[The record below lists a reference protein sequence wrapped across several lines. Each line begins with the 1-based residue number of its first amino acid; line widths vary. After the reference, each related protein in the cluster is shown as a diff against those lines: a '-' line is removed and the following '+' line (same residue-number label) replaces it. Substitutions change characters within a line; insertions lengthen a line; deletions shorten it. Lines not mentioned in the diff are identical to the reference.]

1 MVSDL
6 RDAKTST
13 SSSKNNNAMENDIP
27 SEAEMGA
34 LFEAAMRQQQK
45 ATKAG
50 AAPKVTQEEQHK
62 FLSAMKD
69 AEFRS
74 LLNEYMQEISD
85 PRNRAETEQYLA
97 QLENEQKVP
106 TDKQLVKPTPG
117 FVIKTK
123 WEASQKIFVNVCSSD
138 KMQPPS
144 STKVIT
150 GQQGSSW
157 NLPYSL
163 GPERLEPD
171 KGGSSVPTFDVCFH
185 PRVIEFAM
193 SRGDYRHMAISTC
206 LDAVEPILR
215 ETRRKPKA
223 LLARNYHILKG
234 VFYKSGDPVTMCLK
248 KERDAPEPAKSA
260 TKVMQSKTKSTSRE
274 SGDKIAV
281 LGDEKNALSLQ
292 TIERVETKPGNS
304 VLSELTHVE
313 QNEKSSPLIKEVS
326 STKLDAKQQIG
337 KRKKEMEHQL
347 IYRGRFE
354 LLHHM
359 QADPGKN
366 VPEDRHRPKE
376 LVVEISFPLSS
387 SAKGLDLDVS
397 ERMVR
402 LSAGPDVP
410 GNYEPLELALPFP
423 VIEDKGTAKFD
434 RKNHKLVVT
443 LPVQPPPTPKPQSV
457 SLIFQDED
465 EDGEQEEVKRES
477 ESHGGQTETTV
488 RASTKTLAPKQKK
501 EGEDE
506 FRMFRDTAL
515 MVANDPQV
523 LAYAQRKAHSEKS
536 ALSTRPSPTV
546 ITEPAATKD
555 DIFDDLP
562 PLESCSDEEEEIDT
576 TANAEEAV
584 KASPPILTAA
594 ANPVSEIKDVAEPIQ
609 PPFETHATDACL
621 SYIVGVAGI
630 ASASVKLTFPT
641 TSSLKLRFSDSD
653 GRVYEMQV
661 AVLPID
667 VEPSSAEFDV
677 ASENMVVILQKKFA
691 PDSASQPELPKEAA
705 EFEAPAPPLTAAR
718 FQNQLLYELD

>member
-1 MVSDL
+1 
-6 RDAKTST
+6 
-13 SSSKNNNAMENDIP
+13 MENDIP

-123 WEASQKIFVNVCSSD
+123 WEASQKICQCV
-138 KMQPPS
+138 
-144 STKVIT
+144 
-150 GQQGSSW
+150 QQRKDAAAVE
-157 NLPYSL
+157 YQ
-163 GPERLEPD
+163 ERLEPD

-281 LGDEKNALSLQ
+281 LGDEKNALPLQ
-292 TIERVETKPGNS
+292 TIERVETKPGDS

-376 LVVEISFPLSS
+376 LVIEISFPLSS

-465 EDGEQEEVKRES
+465 EDGEQEEVKRE
-477 ESHGGQTETTV
+477 E
-488 RASTKTLAPKQKK
+488 
-501 EGEDE
+501 
-506 FRMFRDTAL
+506 TAL

-523 LAYAQRKAHSEKS
+523 LAYAQRKARSEKS

-691 PDSASQPELPKEAA
+691 PDSASHLSSQ
-705 EFEAPAPPLTAAR
+705 
-718 FQNQLLYELD
+718 